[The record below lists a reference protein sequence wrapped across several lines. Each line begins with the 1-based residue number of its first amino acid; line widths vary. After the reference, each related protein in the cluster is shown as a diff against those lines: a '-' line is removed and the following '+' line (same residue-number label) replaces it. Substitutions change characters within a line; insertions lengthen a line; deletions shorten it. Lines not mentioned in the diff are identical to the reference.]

1 MSPQRGRWGIYCF
14 WCGSRMRRRW
24 RRCPLFVSVHYILNQ
39 IMDFDQTCIDTLLG
53 GVEDLIRF

>member
-1 MSPQRGRWGIYCF
+1 MSPQPGRWGIYCF

-24 RRCPLFVSVHYILNQ
+24 RRCPFFVSMHYILNQ

-53 GVEDLIRF
+53 GMKDLIRF